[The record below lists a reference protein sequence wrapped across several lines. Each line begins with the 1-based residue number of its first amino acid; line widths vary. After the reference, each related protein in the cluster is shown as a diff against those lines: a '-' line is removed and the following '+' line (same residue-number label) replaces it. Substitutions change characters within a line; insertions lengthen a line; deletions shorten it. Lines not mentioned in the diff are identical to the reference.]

1 MPTPSLVNIPFI
13 TAPNVLFSQI
23 PESGAGDFTVTR
35 TTSPVVGQSTRVNA
49 AGLIELV
56 ADNVARLDYPLGG
69 AVNGCPAL
77 LVEPSAQNLARQSEN
92 FGAIWSLAN
101 LLPFGSGSVLNTTAT
116 LDPYGTNVSDLIV
129 ANATLGQH
137 RIDQTITHSSGG
149 YVFSVFL
156 KRAGY
161 GFGRLRIGLDGATF
175 DLVNG
180 TISAT
185 DVGIVSSIQSYGNG
199 WYRCIV
205 SKAVSAANEVIRI
218 NMQPSA
224 IGGDFEGDGTSGI
237 YVFGAQYETGSV
249 ATSYIPT
256 TTAAVTRSADIVRK
270 TNIAS
275 LIGQSEGTV
284 YFEVEVT
291 AEARDKWIC
300 TLDSGNLDYIQLG
313 VNAFQRVFVTTIR
326 NNATVGATMLSSVL
340 TVGYHKVAYAYNT
353 ATNGCEMFI
362 DGVQNPVL
370 SRTIS
375 VMPLMNAVRVGGFVA
390 GPGDTLKAHIRA
402 GALYPNRLSN
412 LRLEFLT
419 APVTYTTYA
428 QMANALSYIL
438 P

>member
-35 TTSPVVGQSTRVNA
+35 TTSPVVGRSTRVNA

-77 LVEPSAQNLARQSEN
+77 LVEPSAQNQMLQSQDL
-92 FGAIWSLAN
+92 SLAFPSQN
-101 LLPFGSGSVLNTTAT
+101 NTNPSANVSISPDGTQNADRLTFLTTGGYRLRNFSIVSGTSYTAT
-116 LDPYGTNVSDLIV
+116 LFYKNVDFTTGNIFSFQVSDGVVAAMRVNINPVTNTITQATGPFTNVS
-129 ANATLGQH
+129 
-137 RIDQTITHSSGG
+137 
-149 YVFSVFL
+149 
-156 KRAGY
+156 
-161 GFGRLRIGLDGATF
+161 
-175 DLVNG
+175 
-180 TISAT
+180 
-185 DVGIVSSIQSYGNG
+185 SSIENYGNG
-199 WYRCIV
+199 WYRVRISGTASNTGGGWYELV
-205 SKAVSAANEVIRI
+205 TNAAKSIDLWGF
-218 NMQPSA
+218 Q
-224 IGGDFEGDGTSGI
+224 F
-237 YVFGAQYETGSV
+237 ETGLV
-249 ATSYIPT
+249 ATSYILT
-256 TTAAVTRSADIVRK
+256 TTAPVTRSADIVRK

-291 AEARDKWIC
+291 DEARDKWIC
-300 TLDSGNLDYIQLG
+300 TLDSSSSNYIQVWIDSVRRIRVLI
-313 VNAFQRVFVTTIR
+313 VNAGS
-326 NNATVGATMLSSVL
+326 TVMTVLIPSASS
-340 TVGYHKVAYAYNT
+340 VGYHKMAFAYNT

-362 DGVQNPVL
+362 DGVQNPVA
-370 SRTIS
+370 SRT
-375 VMPLMNAVRVGGFVA
+375 VTGA
-390 GPGDTLKAHIRA
+390 GLPALNNFTLGSFTTSNSDSLKGRIRA
-402 GALYPNRLSN
+402 AALYPNRLSN